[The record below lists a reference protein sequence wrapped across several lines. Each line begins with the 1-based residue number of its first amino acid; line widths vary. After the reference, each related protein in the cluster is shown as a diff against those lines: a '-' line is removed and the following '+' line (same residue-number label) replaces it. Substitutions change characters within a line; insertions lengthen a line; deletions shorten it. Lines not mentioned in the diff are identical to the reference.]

1 MHVARSRPRSH
12 RLEWVA
18 GHDNWR
24 GPCDDLI
31 HRPIHDALAKKDRL
45 DCWRRVMAVTHPVGP
60 HVQVLLGLAKVSA
73 RSVPT
78 GSEQNRLPVRPREPA
93 PLRGAHRRH
102 HQLAVH
108 LVEMKELNGWEPTPV
123 VAVVVASRAEPAHAP
138 SPALARFLTGLS
150 RAHCAHLCGGGC
162 WSGWAAG
169 SSAWSL
175 SSTDKAPTREAVDAM
190 PPTDARLRPC
200 PVLAVG
206 R

>member
-1 MHVARSRPRSH
+1 MAGSLPRSSRWWSRH
-12 RLEWVA
+12 
-18 GHDNWR
+18 
-24 GPCDDLI
+24 
-31 HRPIHDALAKKDRL
+31 ALNL
-45 DCWRRVMAVTHPVGP
+45 HTHP
-60 HVQVLLGLAKVSA
+60 
-73 RSVPT
+73 
-78 GSEQNRLPVRPREPA
+78 
-93 PLRGAHRRH
+93 
-102 HQLAVH
+102 
-108 LVEMKELNGWEPTPV
+108 
-123 VAVVVASRAEPAHAP
+123 
-138 SPALARFLTGLS
+138 PALARFLTGLS